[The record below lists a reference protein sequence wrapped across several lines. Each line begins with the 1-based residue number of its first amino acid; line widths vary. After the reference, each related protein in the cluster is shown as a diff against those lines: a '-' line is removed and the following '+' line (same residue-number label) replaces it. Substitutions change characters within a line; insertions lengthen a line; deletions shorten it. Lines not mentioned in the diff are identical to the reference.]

1 MRGQMDTRPDR
12 IGGAGTDE
20 RPQRQRMAP
29 EERRGAILEAAL
41 SVFSDLGYT
50 QATLNDVADR
60 LGVTKG
66 CLYHYFESKE
76 RLLLD
81 LIQDRIGAAI
91 IANETL
97 SSAEGTREEVL
108 RRFLERLWMHFQKPG
123 QIEVAILA
131 LTELPKVPEAGRLLH
146 EEVLARSEQALREVL
161 NRGRRCDE
169 VPPEEIQRAA
179 KMIPL
184 MIMGAAMGTR
194 LFRTIDP
201 GQFSAEKTGQ
211 TVTAILLR
219 GLLGECP
226 GDAAEL
232 AGEPAG

>member
-1 MRGQMDTRPDR
+1 MDIQVDRMGVGAEARP
-12 IGGAGTDE
+12 
-20 RPQRQRMAP
+20 PRQRMAP

-60 LGVTKG
+60 VGVTKG

-81 LIQDRIGAAI
+81 LIKDRIGAAI
-91 IANETL
+91 IADEAL
-97 SSAEGTREEVL
+97 ASAEGSREERL
-108 RRFLERLWMHFQKPG
+108 REFVERLWQRFQQPG

-131 LTELPKVPEAGRLLH
+131 LTELPKIPEAGRLLH
-146 EEVLARSEQALREVL
+146 EEVVARSEQTLREVL
-161 NRGRRCDE
+161 HRGRKCDE
-169 VPPEEIQRAA
+169 VPAEEIRRAA

-184 MIMGAAMGTR
+184 MILGAAMGTR

-201 GQFSAEKTGQ
+201 GQFSPEQTGQ
-211 TVTAILLR
+211 TVTAILLH
-219 GLLGECP
+219 GLSRACP
-226 GDAAEL
+226 DEAPES
-232 AGEPAG
+232 AG

>member
-1 MRGQMDTRPDR
+1 MDTQLDQIKTTGADDR
-12 IGGAGTDE
+12 
-20 RPQRQRMAP
+20 RQRQRMAP
-29 EERRGAILEAAL
+29 EERRGAILDAAL

-81 LIQDRIGAAI
+81 LIEDRIGATI
-91 IANETL
+91 VANEVL
-97 SSAEGTREEVL
+97 ASGAGSREEVL
-108 RRFLERLWMHFQKPG
+108 RLLIEGFWKRFQEPG

-131 LTELPKVPEAGRLLH
+131 LSELPKVPEAGRLLY
-146 EEVLARSEQALREVL
+146 EEVVARSEQTLRDVL
-161 NRGRRCDE
+161 QRGRRCDE
-169 VPPEEIQRAA
+169 VPTEEIQRAA

-194 LFRTIDP
+194 LFRSIDP

-226 GDAAEL
+226 GEVAESVGES
-232 AGEPAG
+232 AG

>member
-1 MRGQMDTRPDR
+1 MDTQVDQIRSTGADDR
-12 IGGAGTDE
+12 
-20 RPQRQRMAP
+20 RQRQRMAP

-81 LIQDRIGAAI
+81 LIEDRIGATI
-91 IANETL
+91 VANEVL
-97 SSAEGTREEVL
+97 ASGAGSREEVL
-108 RRFLERLWMHFQKPG
+108 RMLIEGFWKRFQEPG

-131 LTELPKVPEAGRLLH
+131 LSELPKVPEAGRLLY
-146 EEVLARSEQALREVL
+146 EEVVARSEQTIRDVL
-161 NRGRRCDE
+161 QRGRRCEE
-169 VPPEEIQRAA
+169 VPAEEIQRAA

-194 LFRTIDP
+194 LFRSIDP
-201 GQFSAEKTGQ
+201 GQFSPEQTGQ
-211 TVTAILLR
+211 TVTSILLH
-219 GLLGECP
+219 GLSGACP
-226 GDAAEL
+226 CDESGS
-232 AGEPAG
+232 GR

>member
-1 MRGQMDTRPDR
+1 MDTQEDRTGAAATDARP
-12 IGGAGTDE
+12 
-20 RPQRQRMAP
+20 PRQRMAP

-60 LGVTKG
+60 VGVTKG

-91 IANETL
+91 IADEAL
-97 SSAEGTREEVL
+97 SSAEGSREELL
-108 RRFLERLWMHFQKPG
+108 REFVERLWQRFQQPG

-131 LTELPKVPEAGRLLH
+131 LTELPKIPEAGRMLH
-146 EEVLARSEQALREVL
+146 EEVVARSEQTLREVL
-161 NRGRRCDE
+161 HRGGGCDE
-169 VPPEEIQRAA
+169 VPAEEIRRAA

-184 MIMGAAMGTR
+184 MILGAAMGTR
-194 LFRTIDP
+194 LFRTLDP
-201 GQFSAEKTGQ
+201 GQFSPEQTGQ
-211 TVTAILLR
+211 TVTTILLH
-219 GLLGECP
+219 GLSGACP
-226 GDAAEL
+226 GEASES
-232 AGEPAG
+232 AG

>member
-1 MRGQMDTRPDR
+1 MDTQLDR
-12 IGGAGTDE
+12 MGAAGTDV
-20 RPQRQRMAP
+20 RPPRQRMAP

-91 IANETL
+91 IADEAL
-97 SSAEGTREEVL
+97 SSPEGSREELL
-108 RRFLERLWMHFQKPG
+108 RTLLERLWKRFQEPG

-131 LTELPKVPEAGRLLH
+131 LTELPKIPEAGRLLH
-146 EEVLARSEQALREVL
+146 EEVVARSEQTLREVL
-161 NRGRRCDE
+161 HRGRRCDE
-169 VPPEEIQRAA
+169 VPAEEIQRAA

-184 MIMGAAMGTR
+184 MILGAAMGTR

-201 GQFSAEKTGQ
+201 GQFSAEQTGQ
-211 TVTAILLR
+211 TVTAILLH
-219 GLLGECP
+219 GLSGACP
-226 GDAAEL
+226 GQASES
-232 AGEPAG
+232 AG

>member
-1 MRGQMDTRPDR
+1 MDTQVDR
-12 IGGAGTDE
+12 MGAAGTDA
-20 RPQRQRMAP
+20 RPPRQRMAP

-91 IANETL
+91 IADEAL
-97 SSAEGTREEVL
+97 SSPEGSREELL
-108 RRFLERLWMHFQKPG
+108 RTLLERLWRRFQEPG

-131 LTELPKVPEAGRLLH
+131 LTELPKIPEAGRLLH
-146 EEVLARSEQALREVL
+146 EEVVARSEQTLREVL
-161 NRGRRCDE
+161 HRGRACDE
-169 VPPEEIQRAA
+169 VPAEEIQRAA

-184 MIMGAAMGTR
+184 MILGAAMGTR

-201 GQFSAEKTGQ
+201 GQFSAEQTGQ
-211 TVTAILLR
+211 TVTAILLH
-219 GLLGECP
+219 GLSGACP
-226 GDAAEL
+226 GEASE
-232 AGEPAG
+232 

>member
-1 MRGQMDTRPDR
+1 MDTELDR
-12 IGGAGTDE
+12 IGAAGAEE

-29 EERRGAILEAAL
+29 EERRGAILDAAL

-50 QATLNDVADR
+50 QATLNDVAER

-97 SSAEGTREEVL
+97 ASAEGSREDLL
-108 RRFLERLWMHFQKPG
+108 RRFLERLWKHFQEPG

-146 EEVLARSEQALREVL
+146 EEVVARSEQALREVL
-161 NRGRRCDE
+161 QRGHRCDE
-169 VPPEEIQRAA
+169 VPTEEIQRAA

-184 MIMGAAMGTR
+184 MVMGAAMGTR
-194 LFRTIDP
+194 LFRSIDP
-201 GQFSAEKTGQ
+201 DPFSAEQTGQ
-211 TVTAILLR
+211 TVTAILLH
-219 GLLGECP
+219 GLSGAC
-226 GDAAEL
+226 GDGGVES
-232 AGEPAG
+232 GG